1 MNDKL
6 GLVHIYCG
14 EGKGKTT
21 SSVGLTVRA
30 AGYGLNVLFMQFLKS
45 GTSSELKVLDS
56 LPNVEVISTKPIKKF
71 SFQMTPEEK
80 EEVRRIDGEQF
91 KAVEERLRTE
101 DIDMFVLDE
110 CLGAIEA
117 GLFDDKLIVEF
128 LKTKP
133 EHLEVVLTGRYP
145 TDELVE
151 LADYVSRIDKVKH
164 PYDKGVMARKG
175 IEA

>member
-1 MNDKL
+1 MDKNL

-21 SSVGLTVRA
+21 ASVGLSVRA
-30 AGYGLNVLFMQFLKS
+30 SGYGLKVLFMQFLKS

-56 LPNVEVISTKPIKKF
+56 LDNVTVMSTKPIKKF
-71 SFQMTPEEK
+71 SFQMTAEEK
-80 EEVRRIDGEQF
+80 EEVRKIDGEVF
-91 KAVEERLRTE
+91 MEVSDKLRKE
-101 DIDMFVLDE
+101 DYDLFVLDE

-117 GLFDDKLIVEF
+117 GLFDEKLIVDF
-128 LKTKP
+128 IKTKP

-145 TDELVE
+145 TDELME
-151 LADYVSRIDKVKH
+151 LADYVSRVDKIKH
-164 PYDKGVMARKG
+164 PYDKGIMARKG

>member
-21 SSVGLTVRA
+21 ASVGLTVRA

-71 SFQMTPEEK
+71 SFP
-80 EEVRRIDGEQF
+80 
-91 KAVEERLRTE
+91 
-101 DIDMFVLDE
+101 
-110 CLGAIEA
+110 
-117 GLFDDKLIVEF
+117 
-128 LKTKP
+128 
-133 EHLEVVLTGRYP
+133 
-145 TDELVE
+145 
-151 LADYVSRIDKVKH
+151 
-164 PYDKGVMARKG
+164 
-175 IEA
+175 